1 MMTMSDGIRGYLIDP
16 SDKNELKR
24 KKDADDEFLKDVTRI
39 QQLAPPGEVRDL
51 IQRAAEM
58 DSQSVNKLED
68 EVLQLI
74 SDGKAELA
82 KTKYETEYLPVR
94 HQQEEIIKQMEQAT
108 ERLAEQAFTAA
119 QSRYQTV
126 LTLTYVARRTAH
138 RPRHHPLARD
148 LRLDRAAGRAHGR
161 IGAPRGEGRR
171 QRRAG
176 VRCSRRRARRVERL
190 HQRHVRVPQGD
201 GGGGRADGRRRPERR
216 RQAALRC
223 RQFRQAF
230 SKMIARLVEVI
241 SQVRSAAGAL
251 SSAASQVSS
260 TAQTVSSGNS
270 QQAAAVQETTSS
282 LEQMNASIAQNAQ
295 NSKQTE
301 SMAVKGARD
310 AEETGEAVRE
320 TVAAMKSIA
329 DKVSIIEEIAYQT
342 NLLALNAAIEAARAG
357 EHGRGFAVVATE
369 VRKLAE
375 RSQASS
381 REIGALAF
389 SSVVGADRSGTL
401 LAELV
406 PAIRMTASSCRKS
419 PPRRTSRPRACR
431 RSIARS
437 AQVDQVT
444 QRNASASEELA
455 ATAEEMAA
463 QADGL
468 QSLVEFFR
476 TGHEQLPRAKSAP
489 VSVDDCSSPRSTS
502 PATAADTTRTSGAS
516 DAHADSIFSSPL
528 RPVRSFAQAQA
539 DDRAALRVAARAADR
554 RADAAAEASRRSRTT
569 ASSSKRRTTR
579 IPASCSTSRRF
590 RAPRAAATGSTRS
603 RRSGRR
609 RRSSISSATR
619 CRWRRSMV
627 SRDRRRRAQ
636 LSLSVDRRRA
646 TRSVAV
652 SPRLTLLLP
661 TGNERRGLGSG
672 GTGVQVM
679 LPVSTVLTPTL
690 VAHWNLGATTIPSKR
705 HAQHHRRQ

>member
-1 MMTMSDGIRGYLIDP
+1 MNFNIRRRLMAGFFTVVLLGAAVSVAVLQLLTTSIHQLENVVGVSDTIRQQGLKLRFDMMTMSDGIRGYLIDP
-16 SDKNELKR
+16 ADKNELKR

-74 SDGKAELA
+74 GDGKAEQA
-82 KTKYETEYLPVR
+82 KAKYETEYLPVR

-108 ERLAEQAFTAA
+108 ERLADQAFTAA
-119 QSRYQTV
+119 QNRYLTV
-126 LTLTYVARRTAH
+126 LTLTYTLVVLLVILGIILSFAISGSIAKPVVRMAESVR
-138 RPRHHPLARD
+138 
-148 LRLDRAAGRAHGR
+148 RAAKGDVSDELEFDARGDELGELSVSINAMYAYLKAMVAAAER
-161 IGAPRGEGRR
+161 IAGGDLSVDVKPR
-171 QRRAG
+171 
-176 VRCSRRRARRVERL
+176 S
-190 HQRHVRVPQGD
+190 D
-201 GGGGRADGRRRPERR
+201 ADSFG
-216 RQAALRC
+216 
-223 RQFRQAF
+223 QAF

-260 TAQTVSSGNS
+260 TAQSVSSGNS

-381 REIGALAF
+381 REIGALAS

-401 LAELV
+401 LGELV
-406 PAIRMTASSCRKS
+406 PAIRMTASLVQEVAAASNEQATGVS
-419 PPRRTSRPRACR
+419 QIN
-431 RSIARS
+431 RSLS
-437 AQVDQVT
+437 QVDQVT

-476 TGHEQLPRAKSAP
+476 TGHEQQMPVKVAP
-489 VSVDDCSSPRSTS
+489 VSATITK
-502 PATAADTTRTSGAS
+502 PAIHVPGNGRGHYADFG
-516 DAHADSIFSSPL
+516 
-528 RPVRSFAQAQA
+528 SF
-539 DDRAALRVAARAADR
+539 
-554 RADAAAEASRRSRTT
+554 
-569 ASSSKRRTTR
+569 
-579 IPASCSTSRRF
+579 
-590 RAPRAAATGSTRS
+590 
-603 RRSGRR
+603 
-609 RRSSISSATR
+609 
-619 CRWRRSMV
+619 
-627 SRDRRRRAQ
+627 
-636 LSLSVDRRRA
+636 
-646 TRSVAV
+646 
-652 SPRLTLLLP
+652 
-661 TGNERRGLGSG
+661 
-672 GTGVQVM
+672 
-679 LPVSTVLTPTL
+679 
-690 VAHWNLGATTIPSKR
+690 
-705 HAQHHRRQ
+705 